1 MKTNFSVLKSE
12 LLIGDTVKLGA
23 NWPIVSQIN
32 LTNVTTWNK
41 QGFENFIGKHS
52 QEVVQFVQFMTKN
65 LIAPH
70 FSDDI
75 YLTIYDSS
83 DRQYVLN
90 TDKGIIAPTTSASK
104 YILEK
109 LVYKSLRMDGSLWS
123 RPVFGHCFHPLG

>member
-41 QGFENFIGKHS
+41 QGFENSIGKYS
-52 QEVVQFVQFMTKN
+52 KEVVQFVQFMTKN

-75 YLTIYDSS
+75 YLW
-83 DRQYVLN
+83 L
-90 TDKGIIAPTTSASK
+90 
-104 YILEK
+104 
-109 LVYKSLRMDGSLWS
+109 
-123 RPVFGHCFHPLG
+123 